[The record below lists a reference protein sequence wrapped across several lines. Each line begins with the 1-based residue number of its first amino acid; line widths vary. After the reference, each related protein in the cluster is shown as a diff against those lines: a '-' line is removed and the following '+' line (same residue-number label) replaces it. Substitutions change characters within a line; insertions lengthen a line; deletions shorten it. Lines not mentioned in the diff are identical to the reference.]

1 MGMKYEVD
9 GNIFR
14 EINEKWPFAY
24 VSEFLIKARAIQTDE
39 AGNRIE
45 VFQLNDGR
53 CFSRLAPVQ
62 QKRFIFSESN
72 TQPRMTRATSEGG

>member
-14 EINEKWPFAY
+14 EIKEKWPFAY
-24 VSEFLIKARAIQTDE
+24 VSEFLIKARALQTDE
-39 AGNRIE
+39 AGNKVE

-53 CFSRLAPVQ
+53 FFSRRVPVQ
-62 QKRFIFSESN
+62 QKRFVFSEPN
-72 TQPRMTRATSEGG
+72 TQQRISAAESG